1 MRRLQHSEGK
11 GGLSGRHIARRGLI
25 AGSALL
31 LVAGAAGAANAE
43 ELDGELIALC
53 REFGDA
59 EATFAAW
66 DAERDFMSFD
76 HPRAK
81 EIDKLERALVN
92 RRHEIRE
99 EVAELK
105 AHTPEGLQAKARMV
119 LTELAEEGDPS
130 REFFNHQY
138 LAAVSLARDM
148 LGGPNPG

>member
-1 MRRLQHSEGK
+1 
-11 GGLSGRHIARRGLI
+11 
-25 AGSALL
+25 LL
-31 LVAGAAGAANAE
+31 PVAGAAGAAKAE

-53 REFGDA
+53 RKFGDA
-59 EATFAAW
+59 EDTFAAW
-66 DAERDFMSFD
+66 DAERDFMPFD

-119 LTELAEEGDPS
+119 MTELAEEADPNKES
-130 REFFNHQY
+130 CNHQY
-138 LAAVSLARDM
+138 LAAVSLARDI
-148 LGGPNPG
+148 LGRA